1 MLNVIRK
8 NIKSFYPLA
17 IGLAGVFV
25 LLVFTDFRSLEGTR
39 INPDAATVGNESI
52 TFAEFERSYRNAES
66 RYREIYGDAFN
77 ADLAD
82 QLQLPVQA
90 LEALI
95 NDRLLIR
102 EAERMG
108 LTVSDEELQEEI
120 LAVPGLTDGAGNFI
134 GARQY
139 QDLLRANRMTVD
151 DFESDLRDALLIRKL
166 QLALAEVA
174 HVSDAEVELRGR
186 EAAERAAIRY
196 FQVPASR
203 YAAEA
208 EPSDE
213 AARAYFEEHGD
224 EFELPERRRVGYLL
238 VSTNTVRAELEVTD
252 DEAQAYY
259 DENPDQFEIPE
270 QVRASHI
277 LLLESNER
285 DAEQARALLDRLR
298 GRVEAGEDFAALARE
313 YSDDEATK
321 EAGGDLGYF
330 GRGAMT
336 QAFEDAAFGAAS
348 GDLVGPIENQLGP
361 RTGHHLILVHERREG
376 GRQTFEEVGNLI
388 RVQLEATRAEEESKS
403 RIDALHERLADESFA
418 GEDEARE
425 LAAAEGLVYASTEPV
440 GEDDAVAGIGRNF
453 NFSSAAFGLETGAWS
468 EPVRIA
474 AGWALLTVLEVL
486 PPRDSAFEEVET
498 DVRDVVRRQKEG
510 ELLASALTE
519 ARGRVEDG
527 LGMDDAAGEFEATI
541 EESGAFGLR
550 EAIGTLGV
558 MPELSREVFALSAG
572 QFGGPVDTPFGAVLF
587 EVTERESF
595 DPALFDPEA
604 TRNELLNERNQTML
618 QSLLQNLREE
628 LGVRYTQDFIENFG
642 LAETEAEAA
651 GA

>member
-39 INPDAATVGNESI
+39 VNPDAAILGGDSI
-52 TFAEFERSYRNAES
+52 TFAEFERSYRNAED

-95 NDRLLIR
+95 NDRLLIM

-120 LAVPGLTDGAGNFI
+120 LSVPALTDGAGNFI
-134 GARQY
+134 GAQRY
-139 QDLLRANRMTVD
+139 QEVLRANRLTVD
-151 DFESDLRDALLIRKL
+151 GFENDLRSSILVRKL
-166 QLALAEVA
+166 QAALTEVA
-174 HVSDAEVELRGR
+174 HVSDAEVELRAR

-203 YAAEA
+203 FAAEA
-208 EPSDE
+208 EPSSE
-213 AARAYFEEHGD
+213 ETAAYYEEHRE
-224 EFELPERRRVGYLL
+224 EFRLPERRRVGYLL

-252 DEAQAYY
+252 DEVRSYY
-259 DENPDQFEIPE
+259 DENSAQFETPT

-277 LLLESNER
+277 LLLENSER
-285 DAEQARALLDRLR
+285 DAEQARSLLNRLR
-298 GRVEAGEDFAALARE
+298 GRIEAGEDFAALARE

-336 QAFEDAAFGAAS
+336 PAFEDAAFGAAS
-348 GDLVGPIENQLGP
+348 GDLVGPVENQLGP
-361 RTGHHLILVHERREG
+361 RTGHHLIQVHERREG
-376 GRQTFEEVGNLI
+376 GRQALEEVSNLI
-388 RVQLEATRAEEESKS
+388 RVQLLATRAEEEAKS
-403 RIDALHERLADESFA
+403 RIDVLHERLAGESFA
-418 GEDEARE
+418 GEDEVRE
-425 LAAAEGLVYASTEPV
+425 LAAAEALVYASTEPF
-440 GEDDAVAGIGRNF
+440 GEADPVAGIGRNF
-453 NFSSAAFGLETGAWS
+453 NFSSAAFGLETGPWS

-474 AGWALLTVLEVL
+474 AGWALLSVLEVL
-486 PPRDSAFEEVET
+486 PPRDSEFAEVEV
-498 DVRDVVRRQKEG
+498 DVREVVRGQKES
-510 ELLASALTE
+510 ELLAAALTE
-519 ARGRVEDG
+519 ARERVRNG
-527 LGMDDAAGEFEATI
+527 LSMDDAAEEFDAVV
-541 EESGAFGLR
+541 EESGSFGLR
-550 EAIGTLGV
+550 EPIGTLGA
-558 MPELSREVFALSAG
+558 MPELSRAAFALTAG
-572 QFGGPVDTPFGAVLF
+572 ETGGPVDTPFGAVLF

-595 DPALFDPEA
+595 DPVLFDPET
-604 TRNELLNERNQTML
+604 TRNELLAERNLTML
-618 QSLLQNLREE
+618 QSLLQQLREE
-628 LGVRYTQDFIENFG
+628 VGVRYTQDFIENFG
-642 LAETEAEAA
+642 LAETEAA
-651 GA
+651 GT

>member
-39 INPDAATVGNESI
+39 VNPNAAILGGESI

-95 NDRLLIR
+95 NDRLLVM

-120 LAVPGLTDGAGNFI
+120 LSVPGLTDGAGNFI

-139 QDLLRANRMTVD
+139 QDLLRANRLTVD
-151 DFESDLRDALLIRKL
+151 DFESDLRTSLLVRKL
-166 QLALAEVA
+166 QAALTEVA
-174 HVSDAEVELRGR
+174 HVSDAEVELRAR

-203 YAAEA
+203 FADEA
-208 EPSDE
+208 EPSSEE
-213 AARAYFEEHGD
+213 AATYFEEHRE
-224 EFELPERRRVGYLL
+224 EFKLPERRRVGYLL

-252 DEAQAYY
+252 DEVRNYY
-259 DENPDQFEIPE
+259 EDNPAQFEIPE

-277 LLLESNER
+277 LLLENSER
-285 DAEQARALLDRLR
+285 DAEQARSLLNRLR
-298 GRVEAGEDFAALARE
+298 GRIEAGEDFAALARE
-313 YSDDEATK
+313 YSDDEATR
-321 EAGGDLGYF
+321 ESGGDLGYF

-336 QAFEDAAFGAAS
+336 PAFEDAAFAAAS
-348 GDLVGPIENQLGP
+348 GDLVGPVENQLGP
-361 RTGHHLILVHERREG
+361 RAAHHLIQVHERREG

-388 RVQLEATRAEEESKS
+388 RVQLLATRAEEEARS
-403 RIDALHERLADESFA
+403 RIDALHERLADETFA

-425 LAAAEGLVYASTEPV
+425 LAAAEALVYASTEPF
-440 GEDDAVAGIGRNF
+440 GEDDPVAGIGRNF
-453 NFSSAAFGLETGAWS
+453 NFSSAAFGLETGTWS

-474 AGWALLTVLEVL
+474 AGWALLSVLEVL
-486 PPRDSAFEEVET
+486 PPRDSEFAEVEV
-498 DVRDVVRRQKEG
+498 DVREVVRGQKES
-510 ELLASALTE
+510 ELLTAALTE
-519 ARGRVEDG
+519 ARGRVENG
-527 LGMDDAAGEFEATI
+527 LTMDDAAEEFDAVI
-541 EESGAFGLR
+541 EESGSFGLR
-550 EAIGTLGV
+550 QPIGTLGA
-558 MPELSREVFALSAG
+558 MPELSRAAFALSAG
-572 QFGGPVDTPFGAVLF
+572 ETGGPVDTPFGAVLF

-595 DPALFDPEA
+595 DPALFDPET
-604 TRNELLNERNQTML
+604 TRNELLAERNLTML
-618 QSLLQNLREE
+618 QSLLQQLREE
-628 LGVRYTQDFIENFG
+628 VGVRYTQDFIENFG
-642 LAETEAEAA
+642 LGETEAT
-651 GA
+651 GT

>member
-39 INPDAATVGNESI
+39 INPDAATVGADTI

-90 LEALI
+90 LEGLI
-95 NDRLLIR
+95 NERLLIR

-108 LTVSDEELQEEI
+108 LTVSDQELQEEI
-120 LAVPGLTDGAGNFI
+120 LSVPGLADPAGNFI

-139 QDLLRANRMTVD
+139 QDLLRANRLTVD
-151 DFESDLRDALLIRKL
+151 EFEADLRNGLLVQKL
-166 QLALAEVA
+166 QLALTEVA

-196 FQVPASR
+196 FQVPSSR

-213 AARAYFEEHGD
+213 AARAWFEEHSED
-224 EFELPERRRVGYLL
+224 FRLPERRRVGYLL
-238 VSTNTVRAELEVTD
+238 LSTNTVRAELEVTD
-252 DEAQAYY
+252 DEVQAYY
-259 DENPDQFEIPE
+259 DDNPAQFETPE

-277 LLLESNER
+277 LLLENSER
-285 DAEQARALLDRLR
+285 DGEQARDLLNRLR
-298 GRVEAGEDFAALARE
+298 GRIEAGEDFAELARE

-348 GDLVGPIENQLGP
+348 GDLVGPVENQLGP
-361 RTGHHLILVHERREG
+361 RTGHHLIRVQERREG
-376 GRQTFEEVGNLI
+376 GRQTFEEVANLI
-388 RVQLEATRAEEESKS
+388 RVQLQATRAEEESRR
-403 RIDALHERLADESFA
+403 RIDSLHERLADESFA
-418 GEDEARE
+418 GEDAARD
-425 LAAAEGLVYASTEPV
+425 LAAAEGLVYESTEPF
-440 GEDDAVAGIGRNF
+440 GEEDPVAGIGRNF
-453 NFSSAAFGLETGAWS
+453 NFSTAAFGLEAGAWS

-474 AGWALLTVLEVL
+474 AGWALLSVLEVL
-486 PPRDSAFEEVET
+486 PPRDSAFEEVEP
-498 DVRDVVRRQKEG
+498 DVRDVVRGRKET
-510 ELLASALTE
+510 ELLTAALAET
-519 ARGRVEDG
+519 RQRVEDG
-527 LGMDDAAGEFEATI
+527 LSMDDAAGEFEAVI

-550 EAIGTLGV
+550 EPIGTLGA
-558 MPELSREVFALSAG
+558 MPELSREAFALSAG
-572 QFGGPVDTPFGAVLF
+572 QFGGPVETPFGAVLF

-595 DPALFDPEA
+595 DPALFDREA
-604 TRNELLNERNQTML
+604 TRDELLAERIQAML
-618 QSLLQNLREE
+618 QSLLQGLREE

-642 LAETEAEAA
+642 LGEETEAA

>member
-17 IGLAGVFV
+17 IGLALVFV
-25 LLVFTDFRSLEGTR
+25 LLVFTDFQTLDGTQ
-39 INPDAATVGNESI
+39 INPDAATVGRDSI
-52 TFAEFERSYRNAES
+52 TFAEFERSYRNAEN

-95 NDRLLIR
+95 NDRLLIM

-120 LAVPGLTDGAGNFI
+120 LSVPALTDGAGNFI

-139 QDLLRANRMTVD
+139 QDVLRANRLSVD
-151 DFESDLRDALLIRKL
+151 DFEADLRTSLLVRKL
-166 QLALAEVA
+166 QAALTEVA
-174 HVSDAEVELRGR
+174 HVSDAEVELRAR

-203 YAAEA
+203 FAAEA
-208 EPSDE
+208 EPSSEE
-213 AARAYFEEHGD
+213 AAAYYEEHRE
-224 EFELPERRRVGYLL
+224 EFRLPERRRVGYLL

-252 DEAQAYY
+252 DEVRTYY
-259 DENPDQFEIPE
+259 EDNSAQFEIPE

-277 LLLESNER
+277 LLLENSER
-285 DAEQARALLDRLR
+285 DAEQARGLLNRLR
-298 GRVEAGEDFAALARE
+298 GRIEAGEDFAALARE

-336 QAFEDAAFGAAS
+336 QAFEDAAFGAAG
-348 GDLVGPIENQLGP
+348 GDLVGPVENQLGP
-361 RTGHHLILVHERREG
+361 RTGHHLIQVHERREG
-376 GRQTFEEVGNLI
+376 GRQTLEEVANLI
-388 RVQLEATRAEEESKS
+388 RVQLLATRAEEEARS
-403 RIDALHERLADESFA
+403 RIDSLHERLADETFA

-425 LAAAEGLVYASTEPV
+425 LAAAEALVYASTEPF

-453 NFSSAAFGLETGAWS
+453 NFSSAAFGLEAGAWS

-474 AGWALLTVLEVL
+474 AGWALLSVLEVL
-486 PPRDSAFEEVET
+486 PPRDSEFVEVEV
-498 DVRDVVRRQKEG
+498 DVREVVRRQKET
-510 ELLASALTE
+510 ELLAAALTE

-527 LGMDDAAGEFEATI
+527 LSMDDAAGEFDAVI
-541 EESGAFGLR
+541 EESGSFGLR
-550 EAIGTLGV
+550 QPIGTLGA
-558 MPELSREVFALSAG
+558 MPELASAAFALSAG

-595 DPALFDPEA
+595 DPVLFDPEA
-604 TRNELLNERNQTML
+604 TRNELLAERNLTML
-618 QSLLQNLREE
+618 QSLLQRLREE
-628 LGVRYTQDFIENFG
+628 VGVHYTQDFIENFG
-642 LAETEAEAA
+642 LGEAEAA
-651 GA
+651 GT

>member
-25 LLVFTDFRSLEGTR
+25 LLVFTDFQSLEGTR
-39 INPDAATVGNESI
+39 INPDAATLGGDSI
-52 TFAEFERSYRNAES
+52 TFAEFERSYRNAEN

-95 NDRLLIR
+95 NDRLLIM

-108 LTVSDEELQEEI
+108 LVVSDEELQEEI

-139 QDLLRANRMTVD
+139 QDLLRANRLTVD
-151 DFESDLRDALLIRKL
+151 EFEADLRSSLLVQKL
-166 QLALAEVA
+166 QSALSDVA
-174 HVSDAEVELRGR
+174 HVSDAEVELRAR

-203 YAAEA
+203 FAGEA
-208 EPSDE
+208 EPSAEEAQAHFDE
-213 AARAYFEEHGD
+213 NREE
-224 EFELPERRRVGYLL
+224 FRLPERRRVGYLL
-238 VSTNTVRAELEVTD
+238 VSTNVVRAELEVTD
-252 DEAQAYY
+252 EEVREYY
-259 DENPDQFEIPE
+259 DGNADQFEIPE

-277 LLLESNER
+277 LLLENGER
-285 DAEQARALLDRLR
+285 DAEQARGLLDRLR
-298 GRVEAGEDFAALARE
+298 GRIEAGEDFAELARE

-336 QAFEDAAFGAAS
+336 QAFEDAAFGAAA
-348 GDLVGPIENQLGP
+348 GDLVGPVENQLGP
-361 RTGHHLILVHERREG
+361 RTGHHLILVNERREG
-376 GRQTFEEVGNLI
+376 GRQTLDEVSNLI
-388 RVQLEATRAEEESKS
+388 RVQLLATRAEEEAKS
-403 RIDALHERLADESFA
+403 RIDRLHERLAGESFA
-418 GEDEARE
+418 GEEQARE
-425 LAAAEGLVYASTEPV
+425 LAAAEGLVYASTEPF

-453 NFSSAAFGLETGAWS
+453 NFSSAAFGLEAGGWS
-468 EPVRIA
+468 APVRIA
-474 AGWALLTVLEVL
+474 AGWSLLSVLEAL
-486 PPRDSAFEEVET
+486 PPRDSEFAEVEV

-510 ELLASALTE
+510 ELLTVALTE
-519 ARGRVEDG
+519 ARARIEDG
-527 LGMDDAAGEFEATI
+527 LSVEDAAGEFDAVV
-541 EESGAFGLR
+541 EESGSFGLR
-550 EAIGTLGV
+550 EPVGVLGAL
-558 MPELSREVFALSAG
+558 PELSREVFALSAG

-595 DPALFDPEA
+595 DPALHDRDA
-604 TRNELLNERNQTML
+604 TRNELLAERNLTML
-618 QSLLQNLREE
+618 QSLLQRLRDEV
-628 LGVRYTQDFIENFG
+628 GVQYTQDFIENFG
-642 LAETEAEAA
+642 LAETEAA
-651 GA
+651 GT